1 MNLVPE
7 NICGSLRYQ
16 GHRKAHPVGPLS
28 AKLCFQTRCCPIAR
42 YRSTDQFVRG
52 IALVVSLGVEDLL
65 KASLLER
72 EDAELIRIYKNLNPA
87 DSEGLEHRTLT
98 LAVRLQFAFA
108 ARMSEILPPQW
119 DWIDFGNRRVAW
131 PTSKTGSISDRTS
144 TRL

>member
-42 YRSTDQFVRG
+42 YRSTDQFVRE

-72 EDAELIRIYKNLNPA
+72 EDAELIRIYNNLYLA
-87 DSEGLEHRTLT
+87 DSEGLDRKSG
-98 LAVRLQFAFA
+98 VWGK
-108 ARMSEILPPQW
+108 SVS
-119 DWIDFGNRRVAW
+119 GRV
-131 PTSKTGSISDRTS
+131 
-144 TRL
+144 

>member
-42 YRSTDQFVRG
+42 YRSTDQFVRE

-72 EDAELIRIYKNLNPA
+72 EDAELIRIYNNLDLA
-87 DSEGLEHRTLT
+87 DS
-98 LAVRLQFAFA
+98 A
-108 ARMSEILPPQW
+108 
-119 DWIDFGNRRVAW
+119 
-131 PTSKTGSISDRTS
+131 RTS
-144 TRL
+144 VGEGTRVSVRVDLGGRRIIKK

>member
-42 YRSTDQFVRG
+42 YRSTDQFVRE

-72 EDAELIRIYKNLNPA
+72 EDAELIRIYNNL
-87 DSEGLEHRTLT
+87 DRT
-98 LAVRLQFAFA
+98 
-108 ARMSEILPPQW
+108 EE
-119 DWIDFGNRRVAW
+119 RRVG
-131 PTSKTGSISDRTS
+131 KECFS
-144 TRL
+144 TFRSRWRPYH